1 MLIGLILENRDLII
15 VLTIVTGITIVTSIV
30 IIPYIIL
37 NLTPDYFLYKRQPMF
52 KYKHRFIRYF
62 VLIIKNVFGYI
73 LFLLGIIMLFI
84 PGQGLL
90 SIALGILLI
99 NFPGKKKV
107 EKKMFSN
114 KKVNKIINIIR
125 NKFGKEEIFF
135 SYK

>member
-1 MLIGLILENRDLII
+1 MFIEIILENRDLII
-15 VLTIVTGITIVTSIV
+15 VLTIVTAITLVTSIV

-37 NLTPDYFLYKRQPMF
+37 NLTPDYFLYKRQPML
-52 KYKHRFIRYF
+52 KYKHRVIRYF
-62 VLIIKNVFGYI
+62 VLIIKNLFGYI
-73 LFLLGIIMLFI
+73 LFILGVIMLFI

-90 SIALGILLI
+90 SIALGMLLI

-125 NKFGKEEIFF
+125 KKFGKEEIFF
-135 SYK
+135 